1 MGIQYL
7 NNQAESEANFLIFC
21 SSYSFVSAHEKILEK
36 KLGAKLLLTPDMKI
50 AFWLFWPK
58 MFRNSK
64 IFCASNQPFY
74 RAN

>member
-7 NNQAESEANFLIFC
+7 NNRAESEANFLIFC
-21 SSYSFVSAHEKILEK
+21 SSYSFVSAHENFFEK

-58 MFRNSK
+58 KVSK
-64 IFCASNQPFY
+64 FQNFFCLKSAFL
-74 RAN
+74 